1 MSKRNQENI
10 AKWKVTQLI
19 KRQQN
24 THSPEESRES
34 VSHSGALICDSFF
47 FKFLKGFLQQKEHL
61 TCAPAQFPLAQICTS
76 QYANMFEL
84 WANRLGVNS
93 FWLTY

>member
-34 VSHSGALICDSFF
+34 VSHSGALICGSF
-47 FKFLKGFLQQKEHL
+47 L
-61 TCAPAQFPLAQICTS
+61 
-76 QYANMFEL
+76 
-84 WANRLGVNS
+84 S
-93 FWLTY
+93 F

>member
-34 VSHSGALICDSFF
+34 VSHSGALICDSFLRF
-47 FKFLKGFLQQKEHL
+47 
-61 TCAPAQFPLAQICTS
+61 
-76 QYANMFEL
+76 
-84 WANRLGVNS
+84 
-93 FWLTY
+93 

>member
-47 FKFLKGFLQQKEHL
+47 KFLKGFLQQKEYL
-61 TCAPAQFPLAQICTS
+61 TCAPAQFPLVQICTTEMNV
-76 QYANMFEL
+76 YFLKVNMPTCLSFEL
-84 WANRLGVNS
+84 
-93 FWLTY
+93 TD

>member
-10 AKWKVTQLI
+10 AKWKVTQFI

-34 VSHSGALICDSFF
+34 VSHSGPLICDSF
-47 FKFLKGFLQQKEHL
+47 L
-61 TCAPAQFPLAQICTS
+61 
-76 QYANMFEL
+76 
-84 WANRLGVNS
+84 S
-93 FWLTY
+93 F